1 MNPQEE
7 SYHVK
12 IMTFI
17 IAILVLLMVVPRT
30 SEAQSAASGLFQQ
43 ANQAYQDGKYGEAIT
58 LYRQILESGVTNGAI
73 YYNLGNAYFKDNQ
86 LGQAILSY
94 ERARRILPR
103 DRDVVANL
111 ALANELTVDK
121 LVAGDK
127 VFITRLL
134 TWPARTLSIAEL
146 TWITFILYL
155 LTSALVMITIWSRTV
170 GVRKK
175 VLVITLILAILM
187 LLSGTSLIGNIYQ
200 QRRVSHAII
209 LSPSTDARSGP
220 GLEYTKIFSVHQGTK
235 IRIRQARQDWYL
247 ISLPNGLAGWVP
259 EEVAEK
265 I

>member
-1 MNPQEE
+1 MSAQEE
-7 SYHVK
+7 YHHVK

-17 IAILVLLMVVPRT
+17 ITLLALLTVVPGNGE
-30 SEAQSAASGLFQQ
+30 SQSAASGLFQQ
-43 ANQAYQDGKYGEAIT
+43 ANQAYQDGNYGEAII
-58 LYRQILESGVTNGAI
+58 LYRQILESGVINGAI

-121 LVAGDK
+121 LVASDES
-127 VFITRLL
+127 FIARLL
-134 TWPARTLSIAEL
+134 AWPARTLNIAEL

-155 LTSALVMITIWSRTV
+155 LTSALVMITVWSRTV
-170 GVRKK
+170 GARKK

-187 LLSGTSLIGNIYQ
+187 LISGTSLMGNIYQ

-220 GLEYTKIFSVHQGTK
+220 GPEYTMIFSVHQGTK
-235 IRIRQARQDWYL
+235 IRIRQAREDWYL